1 MTSDAKAL
9 IIEGLRRRQED
20 GVAAALDC
28 FIKAAQLEPKSYL
41 PLLMLGN
48 AASELGDWDA
58 AAGHLE
64 RARSLEPYNHTV
76 RFNLGLNQLLRGY
89 ADAAIAE
96 LQVACDLHPMD
107 LPARSCYFLGLHHS
121 DGYGPEEIAAKVRE
135 WGAWF
140 AQRHA
145 PRARRVPWEDAN
157 GRDKLRVGFVSGD
170 FREHSVAHFFEPIG
184 AARDPQAY
192 WYVLYNTSLER
203 DLVTERLR
211 GYADEW
217 RDVAQLTDPAFMEL
231 IARDRIDILVDLSG
245 HTHGGRL
252 AVFAGRAAPVQ
263 VTYLGFPNGT
273 GLPTMD
279 YRITDAVT
287 DPPSVDAWH
296 VERLLRLPQTQ
307 WCFRRFGP
315 PPVLG
320 PLPALAAGFVTF
332 GSFNSLTKASDTL
345 LGCWGDLLMQL
356 PTSRLRLTRVRSPQR
371 AADIVAMLGQLGV
384 AAGRVDCVP
393 YRSDVPQGTQF
404 AGVDI
409 ALDHYPY
416 NGVTTTCESLDNGIP
431 VVSLSGRHSA
441 SRSGLSILNS
451 LGLGELA
458 ASSPRDYVSI
468 ALALARDLP
477 RLEQLRG
484 SLRSRFDQSPLRN
497 EKRFA
502 ADFEQALRT
511 AWQRRGT

>member
-1 MTSDAKAL
+1 MPDAKAL

-28 FIKAAQLEPKSYL
+28 FTRAAQLDPKSYL

-48 AASELGDWDA
+48 AASELGECDA
-58 AAGHLE
+58 AVGHLE
-64 RARSLEPYNHTV
+64 RARSLAPYNHDI

-96 LQVACDLHPMD
+96 LQVACDLHPVD
-107 LPARSCYFLGLHHS
+107 LASRSSYFLGLHHS
-121 DGYGPEEIAAKVRE
+121 DGFGPEEIAEKIRE

-145 PRARRVPWEDAN
+145 PKVRWMPREDAN
-157 GRDKLRVGFVSGD
+157 PVDKLRVGFVSGD
-170 FREHSVAHFFEPIG
+170 FREHSVAHFFEPI
-184 AARDPQAY
+184 AAERDPRAFC
-192 WYVLYNTSLER
+192 YVFYNTSPER
-203 DLVTERLR
+203 DPVTERLR
-211 GYADEW
+211 DYADEW
-217 RDVAQLTDPAFMEL
+217 RDVAQLTDPALMEL

-279 YRITDAVT
+279 YRITDAIT
-287 DPPSVDAWH
+287 DPPSADGWH
-296 VERLLRLPQTQ
+296 VERLLRLPESQ
-307 WCFRRFGP
+307 WCYRSFGP
-315 PPVLG
+315 PIAPG
-320 PLPALAAGFVTF
+320 PLPALATGFVTF
-332 GSFNSLTKASDTL
+332 GSFNSLTKASGAL
-345 LGCWGDLLMQL
+345 LRCWGDLMMQL
-356 PTSRLRLTRVRSPQR
+356 PTSRLRLTRVRSPRR
-371 AADIVAMLGQLGV
+371 AADIVAALGQLGV
-384 AAGRVDCVP
+384 AAARIDCMP
-393 YRSDVPQGTQF
+393 HRGEVPQGIQF

-416 NGVTTTCESLDNGIP
+416 NGVTTTCESLDNGVP
-431 VVSLSGRHSA
+431 VVSLYGRHSA
-441 SRSGLSILNS
+441 SRSGLSMLS
-451 LGLGELA
+451 TLGLGELA
-458 ASSPRDYVSI
+458 ASNPHDYVGI

-477 RLEQLRG
+477 RLAQLRG
-484 SLRSRFDQSPLRN
+484 SLRSRFDQSPLRD

-502 ADFEQALRT
+502 TDFEQALRT
-511 AWQRRGT
+511 AWQGRRT

>member
-1 MTSDAKAL
+1 MPDAKAL

-28 FIKAAQLEPKSYL
+28 FTRAAQLEPKSYL

-48 AASELGDWDA
+48 AASELGEWDA
-58 AAGHLE
+58 AVGHLE
-64 RARSLEPYNHTV
+64 RARSLAPYNHVV

-89 ADAAIAE
+89 ADPAIAE
-96 LQVACDLHPMD
+96 LQAACDLHPVD
-107 LPARSCYFLGLHHS
+107 LAARSCYFLGLHHS
-121 DGYGPEEIAAKVRE
+121 DGFGPEEIAAKIRE

-140 AQRHA
+140 AERHA
-145 PRARRVPWEDAN
+145 PKLRWVPREDAN
-157 GRDKLRVGFVSGD
+157 PRDTLRVGFVSGD

-184 AARDPQAY
+184 AERDPQAY
-192 WYVLYNTSLER
+192 WYVFYNTSPER
-203 DLVTERLR
+203 DLVTERMR

-217 RDVAQLTDPAFMEL
+217 RDVAQLTDPALMEL

-273 GLPTMD
+273 GLPAMD
-279 YRITDAVT
+279 YRITDAIT
-287 DPPSVDAWH
+287 DPPSADEWH
-296 VERLLRLPQTQ
+296 VERLLRLPDSQ
-307 WCFRRFGP
+307 WCYRSFSP
-315 PPVLG
+315 PMAPG

-332 GSFNSLTKASDTL
+332 GSFNSLTKASDGL
-345 LGCWGDLLMQL
+345 LRCWGDLLMQL
-356 PTSRLRLTRVRSPQR
+356 PTSRLRLTRVRSSRR
-371 AADIVAMLGQLGV
+371 AADIVAALGQLGV
-384 AAGRVDCVP
+384 AAGRIDCVP
-393 YRSDVPQGTQF
+393 HRSDVPQGTQF

-416 NGVTTTCESLDNGIP
+416 NGVTTTCESLYNGLP
-431 VVSLSGRHSA
+431 VVSLYGRHSA
-441 SRSGLSILNS
+441 SRSGLGILSS

-458 ASSPRDYVSI
+458 ASSPQDYVRI
-468 ALALARDLP
+468 AVALARDLP

-484 SLRSRFDQSPLRN
+484 SLRTRFDQSPLRD

-502 ADFEQALRT
+502 ANFEQALRT
-511 AWQRRGT
+511 AWQGRTT